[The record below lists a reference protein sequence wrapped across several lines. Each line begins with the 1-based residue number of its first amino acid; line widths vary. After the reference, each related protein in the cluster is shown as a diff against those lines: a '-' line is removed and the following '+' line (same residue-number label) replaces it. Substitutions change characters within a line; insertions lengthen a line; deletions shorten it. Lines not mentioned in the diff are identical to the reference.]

1 MRPEM
6 YSSRS
11 KDGLCAGGGRFVSS
25 AASEIFVSPVRSD
38 YRQLSLLFH
47 FLFLICP
54 CLSFYPP
61 ASCYNPDIPRRT
73 ASQFIPEDSY
83 PSRIRISTRFS
94 RSPCTSA
101 ASHTGVL
108 APLADALVRDMSGIE
123 EVEVADDEE
132 DDEGRESGHA
142 GAGAA

>member
-1 MRPEM
+1 M

-38 YRQLSLLFH
+38 YRQRSLFH
-47 FLFLICP
+47 FFLICP
-54 CLSFYPP
+54 CLSFDPP
-61 ASCYNPDIPRRT
+61 TSCYSPDIPRRT

-123 EVEVADDEE
+123 EVEVAEEEEE
-132 DDEGRESGHA
+132 DGRESGHA